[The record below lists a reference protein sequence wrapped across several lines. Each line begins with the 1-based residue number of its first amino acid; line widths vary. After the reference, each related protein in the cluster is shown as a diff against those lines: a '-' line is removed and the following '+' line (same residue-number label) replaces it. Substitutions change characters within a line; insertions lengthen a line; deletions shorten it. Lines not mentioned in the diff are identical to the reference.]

1 MSSLRVLA
9 RTRSLYGGEDQ
20 LIFVPIPA
28 TLIFPAKK
36 LPCLA
41 RLPTRP
47 DGLLSGRRRSWPRP
61 LLDRPSS
68 HDALEILKRD
78 PAAEFSG
85 PNPNRRRPSQLDQ
98 LEVPVPAPDRH
109 GGDAKLFLHLR
120 IGDKRVV
127 AGRVA
132 GLDEGGVGGRG
143 AAPFLERGT
152 TPINRAQKIVG
163 LARISHTIFA

>member
-1 MSSLRVLA
+1 MKVFGCSDERALIPYASASGASTREPRGNGGGLRPRVYSAFGL
-9 RTRSLYGGEDQ
+9 RRSL
-20 LIFVPIPA
+20 
-28 TLIFPAKK
+28 
-36 LPCLA
+36 
-41 RLPTRP
+41 
-47 DGLLSGRRRSWPRP
+47 PRP

-98 LEVPVPAPDRH
+98 LGVSVPAPDRH

-127 AGRVA
+127 VGRVV
-132 GLDEGGVGGRG
+132 GLDEGGVGGHG

-152 TPINRAQKIVG
+152 TPINRIRKIVG
-163 LARISHTIFA
+163 LGPGTIFAPVFG

>member
-1 MSSLRVLA
+1 MILQVVVALIASRTSQAFRLA
-9 RTRSLYGGEDQ
+9 
-20 LIFVPIPA
+20 
-28 TLIFPAKK
+28 
-36 LPCLA
+36 
-41 RLPTRP
+41 
-47 DGLLSGRRRSWPRP
+47 WPRP

-85 PNPNRRRPSQLDQ
+85 PNPNRRWPSQLDQ
-98 LEVPVPAPDRH
+98 LGVSVPAPDRH

-132 GLDEGGVGGRG
+132 GLDEGGVGGHG
-143 AAPFLERGT
+143 AAPSLERGT
-152 TPINRAQKIVG
+152 TPINRIQKIVG
-163 LARISHTIFA
+163 LGPGTIFAPVFG